1 MSVVTCTE
9 SIWFGGFLLFTF
21 FPSFFVFFVLVFF
34 LVFAGMFCSGFVD
47 LCPTLSLLSLCWN
60 FYSFLSSSA
69 TEKNYKPIFINWFKG
84 WFLILIPILWNT
96 DVLGMLVRMVAT
108 PVYLTSW
115 KLDSTFITNGT
126 FLKCFFFFLIVN
138 SALTSK
144 RPQRA
149 TVGLL
154 VSQYFPLRW
163 WFFIT
168 CWLRIIWLKF
178 SYIYTQTNA
187 LCASALIS
195 NPSSEV
201 LDYCYLITVT
211 LS

>member
-1 MSVVTCTE
+1 MGFFSLL
-9 SIWFGGFLLFTF
+9 SFLLF
-21 FPSFFVFFVLVFF
+21 LFF
-34 LVFAGMFCSGFVD
+34 LFWFFFWYLQGCFAPGLLIFVQPC
-47 LCPTLSLLSLCWN
+47 LFFLFVGIFTVSLAALQQ
-60 FYSFLSSSA
+60 
-69 TEKNYKPIFINWFKG
+69 KNYKPIFINWFKG

-126 FLKCFFFFLIVN
+126 FLKCFFFFFLIVN